1 MERLLKP
8 ERLDVDPSSPTAPEE
23 WKHWRATFEHFLAA
37 LRPGSVNPKAL
48 RVNHVSPRIFSSI
61 AEAKS
66 YEDAMKTLRD
76 LFERPVNEVYARHR
90 LATRRQHPG
99 ESIDEFLRA
108 LRILS
113 MDCNFKAVSAATYQ
127 EEQSAQKS
135 CEACDICSPPQA
147 TAATTLVADRTE
159 QRSPVVCQ
167 EPVSAVLPHNRR
179 CFFCELSKHR
189 RLQCPA
195 REALCR
201 KCRKKGHFAKVC
213 RSASVVPSSAIP
225 ISKSTSCLIVA
236 SAGCPVRSAP
246 FALRV
251 GHNLP
256 PHSLRLS
263 LLSCRMEKKSTA

>member
-127 EEQSAQKS
+127 EEQVRDAFVCGLQSQTIRQRRSKT
-135 CEACDICSPPQA
+135 CDLASLLDLARI
-147 TAATTLVADRTE
+147 LVSTK
-159 QRSPVVCQ
+159 
-167 EPVSAVLPHNRR
+167 
-179 CFFCELSKHR
+179 ELR
-189 RLQCPA
+189 
-195 REALCR
+195 
-201 KCRKKGHFAKVC
+201 
-213 RSASVVPSSAIP
+213 
-225 ISKSTSCLIVA
+225 
-236 SAGCPVRSAP
+236 
-246 FALRV
+246 
-251 GHNLP
+251 
-256 PHSLRLS
+256 SLRYLFATPGD
-263 LLSCRMEKKSTA
+263 SCYYASG